1 MGLSEKHPSAG
12 RGENLHR
19 GGPGDAWVSVM
30 NSEGGVCAG
39 GVETGML
46 PAFKFLKE
54 VMGRKEQN
62 GPGWLGCQN

>member
-1 MGLSEKHPSAG
+1 M
-12 RGENLHR
+12 
-19 GGPGDAWVSVM
+19 SVM